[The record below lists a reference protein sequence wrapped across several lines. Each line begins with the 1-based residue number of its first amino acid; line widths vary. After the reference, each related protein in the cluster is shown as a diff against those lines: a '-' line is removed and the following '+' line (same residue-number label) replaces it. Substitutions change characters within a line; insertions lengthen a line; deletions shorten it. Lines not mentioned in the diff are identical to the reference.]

1 MKKKI
6 NSILNGLIPSAT
18 QNLSVAAQTVRDG
31 ASTLL
36 KPGAGLINKSN
47 GEISQNPQAFG
58 FAFEHLQAIGFNINA
73 GLNYSDAR
81 AYQIPADGSTKYSP
95 DIYIDKVGKVI
106 AEIQAK
112 AGSTEYV
119 KKQANSG
126 HYSGDIITNSENTGI
141 AGTQIVIDVDGIKSF
156 PVSHDFAQWVA
167 DNPYLAANLMS
178 AAATVGEVGSA
189 GVKGAVINATIN
201 ILLQSIKTLGAYC
214 RGEQELAQ
222 AELYNL
228 LQLAVDG
235 LKSGLIRGAAI
246 KVIQRLMKGNAFA
259 ALGFTVS
266 AEVIPILIQVM
277 QDEITIEQGIS
288 KVGPRVFTS
297 GIITTVVIL
306 FPPVGMTL
314 LSSSVLQSIWEEIT
328 PEWKQFIMK
337 TAQTTVKATQKGVEA
352 GTQHLQKN
360 PWDLIGSSS
369 ASSAASE
376 AEMQALQ
383 DELDLLLE

>member
-1 MKKKI
+1 MKQKI
-6 NSILNGLIPSAT
+6 NSILNGLIPT
-18 QNLSVAAQTVRDG
+18 VTENLSVAAQTVRDG

-36 KPGAGLINKSN
+36 QPGSGLINKSN

-73 GLNYSDAR
+73 GLNHSDAR

-141 AGTQIVIDVDGIKSF
+141 EGTQIIIDVDGIKSF
-156 PVSHDFAQWVA
+156 PVSQGFAHWVA
-167 DNPYLAANLMS
+167 ENPYLAANLMS
-178 AAATVGEVGSA
+178 AAATVGEVGGA
-189 GVKGAVINATIN
+189 GIQGAVINATIN
-201 ILLQSIKTLGAYC
+201 ILLQSIKVLGAYC
-214 RGEQELAQ
+214 RGEKELAE

-228 LQLAVDG
+228 VQLAVDG
-235 LKSGLIRGAAI
+235 LKTGFIRGAAI
-246 KVIQRLMKGNAFA
+246 KVIQRLTNGNAFA
-259 ALGFTVS
+259 ALGFTIS
-266 AEVIPILIQVM
+266 AEVIPVLIQVM
-277 QDEITIEQGIS
+277 QDEITVEQAIS

-297 GIITTVVIL
+297 GIITTAVIL
-306 FPPVGMTL
+306 FPPIGMAL
-314 LSSSVLQSIWEEIT
+314 LSTSVLQSIWEEIT

-337 TAQTTVKATQKGVEA
+337 TAQTTVKASQKGVEA
-352 GTQHLQKN
+352 GTQHLLKK
-360 PWDLIGSSS
+360 PWDLMGSAS
-369 ASSAASE
+369 ASSATSS
-376 AEMQALQ
+376 AEMRAMQ